1 MSKNERHIGA
11 ARKYHRKRVFTNT
24 TRVWAAWEG
33 WVGVSFPP
41 SLSGPPPKARV
52 DFHHGDVC
60 ALVLCALR
68 RRRRRRRS
76 SGSREGWGHKVGR
89 GVCVSNGGEKMSPDD
104 VSTARGIWGYVR
116 TKQMLDQVEGKVHTV
131 RWCAT
136 YV

>member
-68 RRRRRRRS
+68 RRRRRRRRALA
-76 SGSREGWGHKVGR
+76 RERGGGIKWGEGCAFLMEGR
-89 GVCVSNGGEKMSPDD
+89 KCRLM
-104 VSTARGIWGYVR
+104 
-116 TKQMLDQVEGKVHTV
+116 M
-131 RWCAT
+131 
-136 YV
+136 